1 MLIEHLKSSRN
12 GLLVAALVMSLGG
25 VGAAQS
31 AETGVS
37 PPPLKAPPVLPGAK
51 PAVPMTSPAL
61 PGAKPAVP
69 MTSPALPGAK
79 PAMPMTAPATSS
91 AKPAPVTAGAAGVS
105 GNPDGSCP
113 ESAPI
118 KGSRSKIYHAPEGR
132 NYAKTKAKLCFASAE
147 AAEQAGYRAPKK

>member
-12 GLLVAALVMSLGG
+12 GLLIAALLMSLGG
-25 VGAAQS
+25 VGAVQA

-37 PPPLKAPPVLPGAK
+37 PPPLKAPPVLPGTK
-51 PAVPMTSPAL
+51 PAVPMTS
-61 PGAKPAVP
+61 PAVP

-79 PAMPMTAPATSS
+79 PAMPMTAPAALG
-91 AKPAPVTAGAAGVS
+91 AKPAPATAATAATAGVS

-132 NYAKTKAKLCFASAE
+132 SYAKTKAKACFASAE

>member
-61 PGAKPAVP
+61 PG
-69 MTSPALPGAK
+69 TK

-132 NYAKTKAKLCFASAE
+132 NCAKTKAKLCFASAE

>member
-37 PPPLKAPPVLPGAK
+37 PPPLKAPPV
-51 PAVPMTSPAL
+51 L

>member
-61 PGAKPAVP
+61 PG
-69 MTSPALPGAK
+69 TK

>member
-51 PAVPMTSPAL
+51 PAVPMTCLLYTSINVVGDVAAL
-61 PGAKPAVP
+61 AV
-69 MTSPALPGAK
+69 S
-79 PAMPMTAPATSS
+79 
-91 AKPAPVTAGAAGVS
+91 
-105 GNPDGSCP
+105 
-113 ESAPI
+113 
-118 KGSRSKIYHAPEGR
+118 KGGR
-132 NYAKTKAKLCFASAE
+132 
-147 AAEQAGYRAPKK
+147 RHD

>member
-61 PGAKPAVP
+61 PG
-69 MTSPALPGAK
+69 TK

-105 GNPDGSCP
+105 GHPDGSCP